1 MNTTT
6 NWLTLQEA
14 AAYARCSTVTLARE
28 IRAGRLNAFRL
39 ASRRVW
45 GLRVADIDRWM
56 SGAAGASPIGTQGL
70 LFRRHSSPPSA

>member
-28 IRAGRLNAFRL
+28 IRAGRLKAFRL

-56 SGAAGASPIGTQGL
+56 SGDKGEEPVLRVPSRAAGEGC
-70 LFRRHSSPPSA
+70 